1 MRSPITLGQGQS
13 IPQPPTIGGVVA
25 AISPTVLASTSLMT
39 LPHLLPAAQA
49 VQEANRFI
57 GFAHDWGGKPTLF
70 WEDAQRRVHPCKRE
84 EMRAL
89 LANRFVDNGAGSC
102 KPLFPLWE
110 ASPHRRTVAQ
120 VIYDPTGRTSNGS
133 SEAIL
138 NLWRGFARKPR
149 SGTWDLMGQHLY
161 RVVCG
166 GNAQYFSYLLGWMAH
181 LVQRP
186 WEAPGVVIVL
196 RSQRE
201 GTGKTTVLGWLSALL
216 GIRSLQRAL
225 EDEEVPRQ
233 LFKPDL
239 KQRFIEWFAGV
250 INQATSSVT
259 VKHLSSRTLNE
270 LPLPLPPLAEQRRIV
285 AKLDALT
292 ARLARARAELD
303 RVPDLSEKQHL
314 SILRAGMRGGLS
326 ADWRESNSVEP
337 VASTLSRVA
346 APQQGRGGREATDK
360 VIPGVAGLAV
370 NDPGTELPEGWAW
383 VPLLRIAK
391 QETGH
396 TPSRSKPDYWDGGV
410 PWIGIRDAGAH
421 HGRYIDAT
429 AQTISEAG
437 LANSSARLLPAGT
450 VCLSRTASV
459 GYVTIMARTMA
470 TSQDFATWTCTEALL
485 PEYLMYALMAEGDEI
500 RNFGM
505 GTTHTTIY
513 FPEVRAFHI
522 ALPPVEEQKEIVARI
537 KAGLARADRL
547 EAEATRARA
556 LLDRLESALLAKAFR
571 GELVPQD
578 PNDEP
583 AQALL
588 DRIRTQRV
596 AAPKAKRGRKAK
608 VTA

>member
-1 MRSPITLGQGQS
+1 MSFGEDVTELVERSRDPLVAKAVDWPRVPLGDVAEILNGHPWKSDRFTKTTGTPLIRIRDVTTGETETYYDGPITEGYWVENGDLLVGMDGDFNVRRWQS
-13 IPQPPTIGGVVA
+13 TRGLLNQRVCKITPDTN
-25 AISPTVLASTSLMT
+25 SFDTRLLEY
-39 LPHLLPAAQA
+39 LLP
-49 VQEANRFI
+49 
-57 GFAHDWGGKPTLF
+57 G
-70 WEDAQRRVHPCKRE
+70 
-84 EMRAL
+84 
-89 LANRFVDNGAGSC
+89 
-102 KPLFPLWE
+102 
-110 ASPHRRTVAQ
+110 
-120 VIYDPTGRTSNGS
+120 
-133 SEAIL
+133 
-138 NLWRGFARKPR
+138 
-149 SGTWDLMGQHLY
+149 
-161 RVVCG
+161 
-166 GNAQYFSYLLGWMAH
+166 YLRL
-181 LVQRP
+181 
-186 WEAPGVVIVL
+186 
-196 RSQRE
+196 
-201 GTGKTTVLGWLSALL
+201 
-216 GIRSLQRAL
+216 
-225 EDEEVPRQ
+225 
-233 LFKPDL
+233 
-239 KQRFIEWFAGV
+239 

-259 VKHLSSRTLNE
+259 VKHLSSRTLAE

-285 AKLDALT
+285 ATLDALT
-292 ARLARARAELD
+292 ARLARARAELE
-303 RVPDLSEKQHL
+303 RVPDLSEKQNL

-326 ADWRESNSVEP
+326 ADWRESNPVEP
-337 VASTLSRVA
+337 VASTLSRIA

-537 KAGLARADRL
+537 KAMLARAERL
-547 EAEATRARA
+547 EAEATRARS

-588 DRIRTQRV
+588 DRIRAQRA
-596 AAPKAKRGRKAK
+596 AAPKVKRNRKK
-608 VTA
+608 LPG

>member
-1 MRSPITLGQGQS
+1 MSFGEDVTELVELSRDPLVAKAVAWPRVPLGEIAEILNGFPWKSDRFSKSGGFPLIRIRDVTTGGTETYYDGPITNGYWVESGDILVGMDGDFNVRRWQS
-13 IPQPPTIGGVVA
+13 EKGLLNQRVCKITPNPDRFDTR
-25 AISPTVLASTSLMT
+25 LLEY
-39 LPHLLPAAQA
+39 LLP
-49 VQEANRFI
+49 
-57 GFAHDWGGKPTLF
+57 G
-70 WEDAQRRVHPCKRE
+70 
-84 EMRAL
+84 
-89 LANRFVDNGAGSC
+89 
-102 KPLFPLWE
+102 
-110 ASPHRRTVAQ
+110 
-120 VIYDPTGRTSNGS
+120 
-133 SEAIL
+133 
-138 NLWRGFARKPR
+138 
-149 SGTWDLMGQHLY
+149 
-161 RVVCG
+161 
-166 GNAQYFSYLLGWMAH
+166 YLRL
-181 LVQRP
+181 
-186 WEAPGVVIVL
+186 
-196 RSQRE
+196 
-201 GTGKTTVLGWLSALL
+201 
-216 GIRSLQRAL
+216 
-225 EDEEVPRQ
+225 
-233 LFKPDL
+233 
-239 KQRFIEWFAGV
+239 

-259 VKHLSSRTLNE
+259 VKHLSSRTLAE

-314 SILRAGMRGGLS
+314 SILRAGMRGELS
-326 ADWRESNSVEP
+326 ADWRESNPVEQ

-396 TPSRSKPDYWDGGV
+396 TPSRSKPEYWDGGV

-421 HGRYIDAT
+421 HGRYIDDT

-522 ALPPVEEQKEIVARI
+522 ALPSVEEQKEIVTRV
-537 KAGLARADRL
+537 KAGLASAARL
-547 EAEATRARA
+547 EAEAARARA

-583 AQALL
+583 AQTLL
-588 DRIRTQRV
+588 DRIRQQRA
-596 AAPKAKRGRKAK
+596 AAPRAKRGRKAE
-608 VTA
+608 VAV